1 MDMKQVISALT
12 ELFNEPLKDEE
23 ERKIVFWTDYD
34 KEFIEEFKKV
44 QIANVKV
51 VHLNDNNQFYIKY
64 LLEEEDTT
72 SSYLIYT
79 NLNLDSRDNWL
90 FDTVLYSKKFYADKL
105 SLIMNDLQI
114 DSSLRPI
121 IEKYKKFFNS
131 KERTKKFKDL
141 SIQYYTEENIELAM
155 MNVICKTPS
164 VDFEPVL
171 RKVLMDTLEDSENRY
186 LIDLESFFNIAT
198 FWDYVERYYDY
209 KRKQKSLNT
218 LFIHL
223 AVTAFSQTIK
233 EKYLTD
239 YSKYIAEYNK
249 TNAFVFIDHW
259 MNHKTDYKKFNEYI
273 NLIEKEIKLPETIQQ
288 LPVEVFVEAEVFPY
302 IDRAIIIYITNSLF
316 EKHED
321 YDRYIEFINIRRT
334 KHFFEKYR
342 NTYEA
347 LYYAVKMQAF
357 QKRYEYGL
365 PQGRAIDIYKS
376 YVNEYYKMDYYYRK
390 FYIAY
395 DAEFNNELMYKLKDF
410 VESLYTTWYM
420 GELSTNWSKVVHDE
434 LKDKWEL
441 PGIINQQKFY
451 SSFISSH
458 VDKNERAFIIISD
471 ALRYEI
477 GVELQERINLETP
490 GTTKLDSMLSVIPS
504 VTKLGM
510 AALLPHNNRLEIDR
524 DGNVLVNGERSSG
537 LENRNKILKLK
548 VEESIAIHFE
558 NILNMNKAE
567 RRETIK
573 GKKLIYIYHDTIDA
587 IGDNASTEIDT
598 FDAVQQAIDQLSEIV
613 RIIRNDLSGTNI
625 YITSDHGF
633 IYQREPLEVTDFMQK
648 EAIEVIDSSRRYIL
662 SYEEKE
668 ATGQQVIDLSSIL
681 FNDSKIYAYVPN
693 ATMRYRIQGGGAN
706 FVHGGASLQEIVVPL
721 LYIKNKRADQRG
733 AKEVKKVEIT
743 LTSTTNRITNSIF
756 SLQFFQ
762 TEKIA
767 DKIIPRTVV
776 AYMADEDGEILSNE
790 EIIIGDLTTEDPKE
804 RVFTIQFALKNQ
816 KYDRNKTYYLIMK
829 DTQEDEIIEKV
840 PFTINL
846 GIISDFDF

>member
-1 MDMKQVISALT
+1 
-12 ELFNEPLKDEE
+12 
-23 ERKIVFWTDYD
+23 
-34 KEFIEEFKKV
+34 
-44 QIANVKV
+44 
-51 VHLNDNNQFYIKY
+51 
-64 LLEEEDTT
+64 
-72 SSYLIYT
+72 
-79 NLNLDSRDNWL
+79 
-90 FDTVLYSKKFYADKL
+90 
-105 SLIMNDLQI
+105 
-114 DSSLRPI
+114 
-121 IEKYKKFFNS
+121 
-131 KERTKKFKDL
+131 
-141 SIQYYTEENIELAM
+141 
-155 MNVICKTPS
+155 
-164 VDFEPVL
+164 
-171 RKVLMDTLEDSENRY
+171 
-186 LIDLESFFNIAT
+186 
-198 FWDYVERYYDY
+198 
-209 KRKQKSLNT
+209 
-218 LFIHL
+218 
-223 AVTAFSQTIK
+223 
-233 EKYLTD
+233 
-239 YSKYIAEYNK
+239 
-249 TNAFVFIDHW
+249 
-259 MNHKTDYKKFNEYI
+259 
-273 NLIEKEIKLPETIQQ
+273 
-288 LPVEVFVEAEVFPY
+288 
-302 IDRAIIIYITNSLF
+302 
-316 EKHED
+316 
-321 YDRYIEFINIRRT
+321 
-334 KHFFEKYR
+334 
-342 NTYEA
+342 
-347 LYYAVKMQAF
+347 
-357 QKRYEYGL
+357 
-365 PQGRAIDIYKS
+365 
-376 YVNEYYKMDYYYRK
+376 
-390 FYIAY
+390 
-395 DAEFNNELMYKLKDF
+395 
-410 VESLYTTWYM
+410 
-420 GELSTNWSKVVHDE
+420 
-434 LKDKWEL
+434 
-441 PGIINQQKFY
+441 
-451 SSFISSH
+451 
-458 VDKNERAFIIISD
+458 
-471 ALRYEI
+471 
-477 GVELQERINLETP
+477 
-490 GTTKLDSMLSVIPS
+490 
-504 VTKLGM
+504 
-510 AALLPHNNRLEIDR
+510 
-524 DGNVLVNGERSSG
+524 
-537 LENRNKILKLK
+537 
-548 VEESIAIHFE
+548 
-558 NILNMNKAE
+558 MNKAE

-829 DTQEDEIIEKV
+829 DTQEDEIIDKV